1 MCGWR
6 KPQATGSQSFS
17 TTLVVKA
24 QRAIFNSQRRSSPMT
39 RNALGRGLS
48 ALIREPEA
56 APQVP
61 PSSPPGSSPPAGQ
74 AAAAVAPARAAN
86 SSDSPL
92 QVDIDLIDPSP
103 YQPRTRFAQSA
114 LDELAQSIRR
124 TGIIQPLVVRRR
136 GPRFQLLA
144 GERRWRAAQLV
155 SMHRV
160 PVVIQDVP
168 DEKAMEITLV
178 ENLQREDLNPIEQA
192 QAFDRLI
199 QEFHLTQEEAS
210 ERTGKERVT
219 VANALR
225 LLRLENPIR
234 EMVEDGRL
242 TAGHARALLAIEA
255 PPLRMETA
263 KRAARGNLTV
273 RHIERLA
280 TRTRKH
286 RAAPQPATLDAN
298 TRAALDELQRV
309 LGTRVNINPCSTGS
323 PGQVVIEFYN
333 DNDLDR
339 LYQLIV
345 AR

>member
-1 MCGWR
+1 
-6 KPQATGSQSFS
+6 
-17 TTLVVKA
+17 
-24 QRAIFNSQRRSSPMT
+24 MT

-56 APQVP
+56 MPQAPP
-61 PSSPPGSSPPAGQ
+61 TDPLANSPANPSAGPSSAPSG
-74 AAAAVAPARAAN
+74 AAAAVAPARAAEPVG
-86 SSDSPL
+86 SSL

-168 DEKAMEITLV
+168 DDKAMEITLV

-225 LLRLENPIR
+225 LLRLDTPIR

-242 TAGHARALLAIEA
+242 SAGHARALLSIEDA
-255 PPLRMETA
+255 PLRTETA
-263 KRAARGNLTV
+263 RRAARGNLTV
-273 RHIERLA
+273 RQIERLA
-280 TRTRKH
+280 THTRRH
-286 RAAPQPATLDAN
+286 RAESRHIGLDAN
-298 TRAALDELQRV
+298 TRAAIDELQRV
-309 LGTRVNINPCSTGS
+309 LGTRVTVNPCTKGH

>member
-1 MCGWR
+1 
-6 KPQATGSQSFS
+6 
-17 TTLVVKA
+17 
-24 QRAIFNSQRRSSPMT
+24 MT
-39 RNALGRGLS
+39 RNALGKGLS

-56 APQVP
+56 P
-61 PSSPPGSSPPAGQ
+61 PPAPSNSPSANPSPTPIAG
-74 AAAAVAPARAAN
+74 AAAAVAPARAAEPFG
-86 SSDSPL
+86 SVL
-92 QVDIDLIDPSP
+92 QIDIDLIDPSP
-103 YQPRTRFAQSA
+103 HQPRTRFAQSA
-114 LDELAQSIRR
+114 LDELAQSIRS
-124 TGIIQPLVVRRR
+124 TGIIQPLVVRKRAAR
-136 GPRFQLLA
+136 YQLLA

-160 PVVIQDVP
+160 PVVIHDVP

-199 QEFHLTQEEAS
+199 QEFHLTQEEAA

-242 TAGHARALLAIEA
+242 TAGHARALLAIED

-333 DNDLDR
+333 EGDLHR

-345 AR
+345 GR

>member
-56 APQVP
+56 TPQVP
-61 PSSPPGSSPPAGQ
+61 PTDPLASTPDNPSVGPSPSAPSG
-74 AAAAVAPARAAN
+74 AAVAAAPARAADPAG
-86 SSDSPL
+86 SSL

-160 PVVIQDVP
+160 PVVIEDVP
-168 DEKAMEITLV
+168 DDKAMEITLV

-225 LLRLENPIR
+225 LLRLDASIR

-242 TAGHARALLAIEA
+242 TAGHARALLAIEDH
-255 PPLRMETA
+255 PLRTETA
-263 KRAARGNLTV
+263 RRAARG
-273 RHIERLA
+273 
-280 TRTRKH
+280 H
-286 RAAPQPATLDAN
+286 RAAPERATLDAN
-298 TRAALDELQRV
+298 TRAAIDELQRV
-309 LGTRVNINPCSTGS
+309 LGTRVSVNPCTKGH
-323 PGQVVIEFYN
+323 PGQVIVEFCN
-333 DNDLDR
+333 ESDLDR

>member
-1 MCGWR
+1 M
-6 KPQATGSQSFS
+6 P
-17 TTLVVKA
+17 
-24 QRAIFNSQRRSSPMT
+24 P
-39 RNALGRGLS
+39 
-48 ALIREPEA
+48 
-56 APQVP
+56 APP
-61 PSSPPGSSPPAGQ
+61 NSPPINPSTSPSPSAPTAGAG
-74 AAAAVAPARAAN
+74 AAAAPARAAD
-86 SSDSPL
+86 SSGSSL

-160 PVVIQDVP
+160 PVVVHDVP
-168 DEKAMEITLV
+168 DDKAMEITLV

-225 LLRLENPIR
+225 LLRLDVPIR

-242 TAGHARALLAIEA
+242 TAGHARALLAIED
-255 PPLRMETA
+255 PPLRTETA
-263 KRAARGNLTV
+263 RRAARGNLTV
-273 RHIERLA
+273 RQIERLA
-280 TRTRKH
+280 THTRRH
-286 RAAPQPATLDAN
+286 RAESQHVTLDAN
-298 TRAALDELQRV
+298 TRAAIDELQRV
-309 LGTRVNINPCSTGS
+309 LGTRVSINPCTKGR

>member
-1 MCGWR
+1 M
-6 KPQATGSQSFS
+6 
-17 TTLVVKA
+17 
-24 QRAIFNSQRRSSPMT
+24 
-39 RNALGRGLS
+39 
-48 ALIREPEA
+48 
-56 APQVP
+56 P
-61 PSSPPGSSPPAGQ
+61 PSDPPTSISAPPASSS
-74 AAAAVAPARAAN
+74 AAAVAVARDRSIDAAG
-86 SSDSPL
+86 SVL
-92 QVDIDLIDPSP
+92 QADIDLIDPSP

-168 DEKAMEITLV
+168 DDKAMEITLV

-199 QEFHLTQEEAS
+199 HEFHLTQEEAAD
-210 ERTGKERVT
+210 RTGKERVT

-242 TAGHARALLAIEA
+242 TAGHARALLAIEDQ
-255 PPLRMETA
+255 PLRAETA

-273 RHIERLA
+273 RQIERLA
-280 TRTRKH
+280 THTRRH
-286 RAAPQPATLDAN
+286 RAGSDTITLDAN
-298 TRAALDELQRV
+298 TRAAIDELQRV
-309 LGTRVNINPCSTGS
+309 LGTRVSVNPCTKGH
-323 PGQVVIEFYN
+323 PGQVIVEFYN
-333 DNDLDR
+333 ESDLDR

>member
-1 MCGWR
+1 
-6 KPQATGSQSFS
+6 
-17 TTLVVKA
+17 
-24 QRAIFNSQRRSSPMT
+24 MT

-56 APQVP
+56 TPQEP
-61 PSSPPGSSPPAGQ
+61 PSSHAAGPQSS
-74 AAAAVAPARAAN
+74 AAAAVAPARTA
-86 SSDSPL
+86 DSAGAVL

-114 LDELAQSIRR
+114 LDELAHSIRR

-136 GPRFQLLA
+136 GSRFQLLA

-168 DEKAMEITLV
+168 DDKAIEITLV

-199 QEFHLTQEEAS
+199 QEFHLTQEEAA

-219 VANALR
+219 VANSLR
-225 LLRLENPIR
+225 LLRLDNAIR

-242 TAGHARALLAIEA
+242 TAGHARALLAIEDH
-255 PPLRMETA
+255 PLRTETA
-263 KRAARGNLTV
+263 RRAARGNLTV
-273 RHIERLA
+273 RQIERLA
-280 TRTRKH
+280 THTRRH
-286 RAAPQPATLDAN
+286 RAASEPSTLDAN
-298 TRAALDELQRV
+298 TRAAIDELQRV
-309 LGTRVNINPCSTGS
+309 LGTRVSVNPCTKGH
-323 PGQVVIEFYN
+323 PGQVIVEFYN
-333 DNDLDR
+333 EGDLDR